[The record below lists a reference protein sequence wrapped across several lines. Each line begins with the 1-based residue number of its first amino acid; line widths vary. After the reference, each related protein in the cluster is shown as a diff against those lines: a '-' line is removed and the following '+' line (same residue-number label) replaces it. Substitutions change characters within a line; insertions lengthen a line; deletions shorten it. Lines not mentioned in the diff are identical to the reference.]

1 VQPPMELTVAEIC
14 VALALAVPAALAGPA
29 PEPVRETPKAGLVF
43 INTAFENASP
53 LDWQVDAEGA
63 VQVYLLYDHE
73 RASPNR
79 AAGHWHFQ
87 VQAAKGAD
95 LTVVLNNFD
104 NVWNGKKGSPVS
116 DKTICYV
123 SEDGRT
129 WRVIPT
135 QKIEGNRIRLQV
147 HLAGESL
154 YLARLEP
161 YRLSDLE
168 RFVSEIRGRPP
179 VEIATIGRTVEGR
192 PLEIIRVGR
201 PEAAHR
207 VVLRARAHA
216 WEPGGNWVVE
226 GLVRG
231 LLDDSPEARRCLE
244 RYAVYVMP
252 MANKDGVARGMTRFN
267 VLGKDLNREWDRPAD
282 GTLAPENRAL
292 ESWLEVMIAQGRR
305 PDLLID
311 LHNDENG
318 KLNISRPNVD
328 FEKHLAR
335 MRRLEELLRRHTW
348 FTEGST
354 GADFRNPG
362 SIGEGLLERWGIDA
376 CVIELNC
383 NWIAGLKKPPSAADW
398 QMFGR
403 QLRQVFYDYF
413 EGP

>member
-1 VQPPMELTVAEIC
+1 
-14 VALALAVPAALAGPA
+14 
-29 PEPVRETPKAGLVF
+29 
-43 INTAFENASP
+43 
-53 LDWQVDAEGA
+53 
-63 VQVYLLYDHE
+63 
-73 RASPNR
+73 
-79 AAGHWHFQ
+79 
-87 VQAAKGAD
+87 
-95 LTVVLNNFD
+95 
-104 NVWNGKKGSPVS
+104 
-116 DKTICYV
+116 
-123 SEDGRT
+123 
-129 WRVIPT
+129 
-135 QKIEGNRIRLQV
+135 
-147 HLAGESL
+147 
-154 YLARLEP
+154 
-161 YRLSDLE
+161 
-168 RFVSEIRGRPP
+168 

-192 PLEIIRVGR
+192 PLEMLRVGR
-201 PEAAHR
+201 PEATHR

-292 ESWLEVMIAQGRR
+292 ESWLEAMIAQGRR
-305 PDLLID
+305 PDLVID

-376 CVIELNC
+376 CVLELNC
-383 NWIAGLKKPPSAADW
+383 NWIAGLKKHPSAADW

-403 QLRQVFYDYF
+403 QLRQVFYAYF
-413 EGP
+413 EAT